1 MKMEEYLHTVTD
13 QIRCQ
18 SAREMVSE
26 ELRDHILDQ
35 AGVYEAEGMFED
47 EALER
52 AVRDMGDPVEV
63 GVSMD
68 RIHRPKMSVGIL
80 LLAAVISLMSIA
92 LHAVLPGYSEELA
105 ASGIGYLK
113 NIIMYN
119 VYGYLL
125 MLLVYR
131 LDYTFLASHGK
142 KLAAAFLIFVI
153 IGGKVCG
160 LRINGRLLYL
170 NLPGFHLFIPACI
183 LLYVPLFGA
192 VLYSYRGDGYKA
204 FGKLFLWAAF
214 PLWFVFTL
222 PSLNLTM
229 ILGLSF
235 VCLLSVAVWK
245 GWYMVNRKCV
255 LAVLWGG
262 VVTAPAALA
271 SILYVTGNLAGYQAA
286 RIQAFLTRDPD
297 YNYITNMLA
306 RFLGNSQLLGRSEA
320 NMSALAES
328 VPGFNSDFVFVSL
341 ISAYGILTG
350 VLAAVLLVFLITKIF
365 RISFRQRNQLGMILG
380 ASCGIVFLFQLLL
393 NLAVNLCLMPVT
405 SASLPFFSAGG
416 SGIMVSYILL
426 GLVMSVYRYK
436 DIRKERF
443 RQAASTE
450 G

>member
-35 AGVYEAEGMFED
+35 AGAYEAEGMFED

-68 RIHRPKMSVGIL
+68 RIHRPRMSVEIL
-80 LLAAVISLMSIA
+80 LLAAAISLMSIA

-105 ASGIGYLK
+105 SSGIGYLK

-131 LDYTFLASHGK
+131 LDYTFLARHGK
-142 KLAAAFLIFVI
+142 KLAAAFLLCVI

-160 LRINGRLLYL
+160 LRMNGMLIYL
-170 NLPGFHLFIPACI
+170 NLLGFHLFIPSWI

-192 VLYSYRGDGYKA
+192 VLYSYRGEGYNA
-204 FGKLFLWAAF
+204 FGKLFLWAAL
-214 PLWFVFTL
+214 PLLFVFQL

-235 VCLLSVAVWK
+235 VCLLTVAVWK

-262 VVTAPAALA
+262 VMTAPAALA
-271 SILYVTGNLAGYQAA
+271 AILYVTGNLAGYQAA

-297 YNYITNMLA
+297 YNYITNTLA
-306 RFLGNSQLLGRSEA
+306 HFLGSSRLLGRSEA

-341 ISAYGILTG
+341 ISAYGILAG

-365 RISFRQRNQLGMILG
+365 RISFRQKNQLGMILG
-380 ASCGIVFLFQLLL
+380 CSCGIVFLSQVLL
-393 NLAVNLCLMPVT
+393 NLAVNLCLLPVT
-405 SASLPFFSAGG
+405 STSLPFFSSGG